1 MEMVAF
7 LSITH
12 QSNIQRHTRNS
23 LGRLDTVLRQKH
35 KPSTIPPTLLK
46 LFQMYTGVI
55 ENNMLASNVIAILWA
70 VRSDIYS
77 CIMSGNAKASF
88 HPQLPCTENQSRSYT
103 RGSTKQ
109 TRRSGSRDM
118 PGPVA
123 VIQLARSSW
132 TEAKIDTTNLN
143 INVSAPALLHNKS
156 RQFQGILLL
165 FPSSMK
171 WGTDF
176 VSGNESSLFTRSQLY
191 PWISSSP

>member
-7 LSITH
+7 LSITY

-46 LFQMYTGVI
+46 LFQMYTGVT
-55 ENNMLASNVIAILWA
+55 ENNMLASN
-70 VRSDIYS
+70 
-77 CIMSGNAKASF
+77 MSLRFCGQLDLTSTHVSWVGMQRHQASF
-88 HPQLPCTENQSRSYT
+88 HPQLPRTENQSRSYT

-132 TEAKIDTTNLN
+132 TEAKMDTTNLN

-176 VSGNESSLFTRSQLY
+176 VSGNEFSLFTRSQL
-191 PWISSSP
+191 